1 MSTSGT
7 TTDRGVRRC
16 RFFLAGFLLLPLA
29 LLGGGTNGTPDR
41 VVWRLR
47 VGPLFE
53 YSRTREGGT
62 FWALR
67 PLVARVNDPVSD
79 AAVTDV
85 VWPLGTYH
93 RDREQMWWRAALAYG
108 ADSNLA
114 DDAGAWKAALFPLYF
129 QGRTRQGEDYWALFP
144 IYGHIPHVLLMEDI
158 DFTLFPLYL
167 NYEVKGVEREYFLWP
182 VFSRV
187 AGDEGRLSSFG
198 VFPLYGEVTRREA
211 KHQYLFWPFWTEA
224 VYGGDRN
231 PGESWMVLP
240 LYGEVR
246 REKERQ
252 TMVLPPFFSHTKTDS
267 AERWRLPWPFVETVR
282 TPEQRKRSFWPFYGD
297 VEREDERRWYAVWPL
312 IEHFN
317 LTSRG
322 GRTERSRF
330 FPFYVDETV
339 YRKTADGGER
349 AAERYT
355 RLWPFGVRE
364 ASDAGSRLRV
374 FEFNPIRHSGAI
386 ERNWAPFWTLY
397 ERTER
402 GGEVTHDALW
412 GLFQLRAGKT
422 CGGTQ
427 E

>member
-1 MSTSGT
+1 M
-7 TTDRGVRRC
+7 
-16 RFFLAGFLLLPLA
+16 
-29 LLGGGTNGTPDR
+29 
-41 VVWRLR
+41 
-47 VGPLFE
+47 
-53 YSRTREGGT
+53 
-62 FWALR
+62 
-67 PLVARVNDPVSD
+67 
-79 AAVTDV
+79 
-85 VWPLGTYH
+85 
-93 RDREQMWWRAALAYG
+93 
-108 ADSNLA
+108 
-114 DDAGAWKAALFPLYF
+114 
-129 QGRTRQGEDYWALFP
+129 
-144 IYGHIPHVLLMEDI
+144 
-158 DFTLFPLYL
+158 
-167 NYEVKGVEREYFLWP
+167 LW
-182 VFSRV
+182 
-187 AGDEGRLSSFG
+187 
-198 VFPLYGEVTRREA
+198 
-211 KHQYLFWPFWTEA
+211 
-224 VYGGDRN
+224 
-231 PGESWMVLP
+231 
-240 LYGEVR
+240 
-246 REKERQ
+246 
-252 TMVLPPFFSHTKTDS
+252 
-267 AERWRLPWPFVETVR
+267 RWRLPWPFVETVR

-412 GLFQLRAGKT
+412 GLLRFNKMGLRAA
-422 CGGTQ
+422 Q
-427 E
+427 EDNVP